1 MCRGLV
7 GAAAALAVRPA
18 MRSAGLA
25 AGRANQLHAG
35 AMVTIDASLLSLNST
50 IL

>member
-1 MCRGLV
+1 
-7 GAAAALAVRPA
+7 

-25 AGRANQLHAG
+25 AGHANQLHAG
-35 AMVTIDASLLSLNST
+35 AMVTIDASILSLNAA